1 MNKQIKVYDN
11 VFDIQM
17 LNYLDNYI
25 QELPYY
31 PHSSGP
37 PNSLHNTFFGTKN
50 IYGEHDI
57 INFVSN
63 IITEYNGKSLFMY
76 DPHVTRVYANAH
88 NYGKHNGGRWHT
100 DEGDNGNG
108 WCSVTMLLYL
118 QEWNEKWQGGTMF
131 KNGDEIHTISYVR
144 NRMVVFPANIPHKA
158 EHHLNK
164 DELRFTLAFK
174 MQGKLNCLT

>member
-1 MNKQIKVYDN
+1 MNKQIKIYDN
-11 VFDIQM
+11 IFDIQM

-31 PHSSGP
+31 PHSSSTP
-37 PNSLHNTFFGTKN
+37 DKNNFFGTEN
-50 IYGEHDI
+50 LNGGHNI
-57 INFVSN
+57 INFISE
-63 IITEYNGKSLFMY
+63 IITEYNGKQLFQE
-76 DPHVTRVYANAH
+76 PPSVTRAYANAH

-118 QEWNEKWQGGTMF
+118 QEWNEKWLGGTMF
-131 KNGDEIHTISYVR
+131 KDGEEVYTISYVR

-164 DELRFTLAFK
+164 DFMRFTLAFK
-174 MQGKLNCLT
+174 MSGKLNV